1 MVQLEMEVL
10 AELEEVLLVLLEVQ
24 VELEE
29 QVVQAVLLLVVEL
42 WD

>member
-1 MVQLEMEVL
+1 MEVL
-10 AELEEVLLVLLEVQ
+10 VELGEVLLVLLEVQ